1 MEKIYTVC
9 WGSAGQDDY
18 GNSKAF
24 SGVFG
29 AYVSKEA
36 AERALEDCKVE
47 MYNEV
52 VNDDSFAGCDE
63 RCIKDSVKVYGSVEE
78 GYFEI
83 YYNVC
88 DFIYEIYINIVETTL
103 RT

>member
-9 WGSAGQDDY
+9 WGSAGQDDD

-29 AYVSKEA
+29 TYTSKEVA
-36 AERALEDCKVE
+36 KRALEDCKIE

-52 VNDDSFAGCDE
+52 VNDYAFDGCDE
-63 RCIKDSVKVYGSVEE
+63 SYIEENVKVYGSVEE
-78 GYFEI
+78 DYFEI
-83 YYNVC
+83 DYNVC
-88 DFIYEIYINIVETTL
+88 DFVHEIYINLVETSL
-103 RT
+103 R